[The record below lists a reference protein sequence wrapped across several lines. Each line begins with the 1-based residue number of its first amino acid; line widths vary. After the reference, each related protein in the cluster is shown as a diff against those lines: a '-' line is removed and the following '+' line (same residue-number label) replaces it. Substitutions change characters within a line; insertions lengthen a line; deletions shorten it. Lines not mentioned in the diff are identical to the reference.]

1 MSNFDRLHP
10 ALQHHIVNSLGW
22 RELRPFQE
30 AVIPRILDAQHLI
43 VLAPTAG
50 GKTEAA
56 FFPIVSRMLSE
67 GWTEL
72 SVLYICP
79 IKALLNNLDL
89 RLHRYCSLLGRR
101 STLWHGDIKSS
112 ARKRILREPPD
123 CLLTTPESL
132 EVMLVSSNVDARS
145 LFSNLRVVIVDE
157 IHAFAGDDRGWHLL
171 SVLERIS
178 RLAGRELQR
187 IGLSATVGNPAT
199 LVDWLAGSCEGKRGV
214 LFEDGSYVGRIS
226 RSVRDAQSTPL
237 SAKEITNGKVG
248 GIDGRADGKRQM
260 DGPGDPSYGH
270 SADVQL
276 DYVGSLENA
285 AVVIS
290 RLHRGEKRLV
300 FVDSRARAE
309 QLGSDLRQLEVT
321 TFVTHSSLSQEQRHQ
336 AEEAFAS
343 RDDCVIVATSVLEL
357 GVDVGDLDRVIQID
371 SPPTVSSF
379 LQRMGRTGRRAG
391 TLRNC
396 LFLAT
401 KDETLVQAAGLTDLW
416 AEGYVEPIEPPPQPF
431 HVLAQQLMALA
442 LQESGIGRS
451 EWLHWVRTVPGFHA
465 LPTEQIEHLVAW
477 MLDKEILWEEQGI
490 LGMGRKGED
499 TYGRRNFLELFS
511 VFMSPPLFS
520 VLHGRQELGYVD
532 EMTFLGKHDGPRV
545 LLLGGR
551 AWRMNHIDWKRR
563 VAYVEATDATGR
575 SRWKGEGQGLDFR
588 LSQSVKR
595 MLATD
600 DTSERWSR
608 RATERIEEIRQEFPW
623 LNVDSSVVV
632 LGDSDE
638 SEWWTFGG
646 NRANATLS
654 RQLADETSSKVN
666 HDSFTLTFESTVK
679 LQDVERAIGAIRQ
692 YDIAEMRPAVDES
705 AIQGLKFSECLPM
718 DFATQMLEHRL
729 TDATG
734 TRHILSGHVRYVTT

>member
-30 AVIPRILDAQHLI
+30 EVIPPILDAQHLI

-56 FFPIVSRMLSE
+56 FFPVVSRMLSE
-67 GWTEL
+67 GWTGL
-72 SVLYICP
+72 SILYICP

-89 RLHRYCSLLGRR
+89 RLQRYCSLLGRR

-132 EVMLVSSNVDARS
+132 EVMLVSQNVDARS

-187 IGLSATVGNPAT
+187 IGLSATVGNPGT
-199 LVDWLAGSCEGKRGV
+199 LVDWLAGSCEGKRDVFLPSESG
-214 LFEDGSYVGRIS
+214 
-226 RSVRDAQSTPL
+226 
-237 SAKEITNGKVG
+237 IT
-248 GIDGRADGKRQM
+248 D
-260 DGPGDPSYGH
+260 
-270 SADVQL
+270 ADVQL

-309 QLGSDLRQLEVT
+309 QLGADLRQLEVT

-379 LQRMGRTGRRAG
+379 LQRMGRTGRRAS

-401 KDETLVQAAGLTDLW
+401 KDETLVQAAGLIDLW

-451 EWLHWVRTVPGFHA
+451 EWLSWVRTVPGFHA
-465 LPTEQIEHLVAW
+465 LPTEQIERLVAW

-490 LGMGRKGED
+490 LGMGREGED

-551 AWRMNHIDWKRR
+551 AWRVNHIDWKRR

-588 LSQSVKR
+588 LSQSIKR
-595 MLATD
+595 TLATD

-608 RATERIEEIRQEFPW
+608 RATEHIEEVRQEFPW

-632 LGDSDE
+632 LGDAGQ

-654 RQLADETSSKVN
+654 RQLANETRTKVT
-666 HDSFTLTFESTVK
+666 HDSFTLTFESAVK
-679 LQDVERAIGAIRQ
+679 LQDVEQAIEAIRQ
-692 YDIAEMRPAVDES
+692 YDVAEMRPSVDEA

-718 DFATQMLEHRL
+718 DFATEMLERRL
-729 TDATG
+729 RDLDATRSILG
-734 TRHILSGHVRYVTT
+734 QHIRFLVDH